1 MRPQRFGRRSR
12 LPVAGPGPGLLAAP
26 CARSLAAAA
35 ARTGGHELPRAR
47 TRALHRPARLVL
59 PDSFERSRNR
69 HLPPKLSWKHV
80 RPPACPVAMKLGD
93 RLRIDDRV
101 FIVRGVDPMSVT
113 APRVYLED
121 AETGERITDL
131 LARVRAFVEDAGEQ
145 S

>member
-1 MRPQRFGRRSR
+1 
-12 LPVAGPGPGLLAAP
+12 
-26 CARSLAAAA
+26 
-35 ARTGGHELPRAR
+35 
-47 TRALHRPARLVL
+47 
-59 PDSFERSRNR
+59 
-69 HLPPKLSWKHV
+69 
-80 RPPACPVAMKLGD
+80 
-93 RLRIDDRV
+93 V